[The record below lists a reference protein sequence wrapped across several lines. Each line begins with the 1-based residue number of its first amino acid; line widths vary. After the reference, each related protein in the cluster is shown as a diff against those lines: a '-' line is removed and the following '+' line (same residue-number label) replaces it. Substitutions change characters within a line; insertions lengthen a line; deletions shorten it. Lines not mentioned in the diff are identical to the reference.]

1 MSMLPTSYQQAETR
15 YRLRIKITTTPGM
28 CVPIVPSFHKTM
40 LYIIVNKLNNML
52 NTLINNKSYI
62 RQYVPAIGWLNI
74 YLLFNRML
82 IFCYKYHEC
91 YGNRYAR
98 STSYS

>member
-15 YRLRIKITTTPGM
+15 YSLRIKITTTPGM

-74 YLLFNRML
+74 YLLFNRM
-82 IFCYKYHEC
+82 
-91 YGNRYAR
+91 
-98 STSYS
+98 